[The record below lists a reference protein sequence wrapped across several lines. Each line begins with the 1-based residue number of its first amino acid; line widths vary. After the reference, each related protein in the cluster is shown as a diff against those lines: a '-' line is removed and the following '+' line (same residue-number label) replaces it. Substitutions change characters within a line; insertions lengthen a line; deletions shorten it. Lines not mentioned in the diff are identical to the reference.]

1 MPEHEEPLEIE
12 PDASAGVYSIAYSA
26 SAAIA
31 ELTSDALFS
40 LDLES
45 SDGRQKLGIQ
55 ASFGLQLGR
64 RVLTRIGVQVH
75 DAQPSGEV
83 SESVVRDAVERFG
96 GVGFANL
103 CASPPADAAHEIDV
117 TVSAGSMRWLSEITL
132 LSPSG
137 EPSELRAA
145 YEAMLRALGL
155 EPRVRDGSLVL
166 PHRRLAAPP
175 GALEQA
181 AAFVIARR
189 HALSVTLYS
198 AAIPATRA
206 LRLAAISAGE
216 GKPPAEVQWYLSMG
230 LSGGV
235 TCTEADVLAL
245 QRYSEEQTG
254 ARFAGRRWSLG
265 AGPADEPPRRPQ
277 GPRRG
282 LGFSFFFKGNR

>member
-12 PDASAGVYSIAYSA
+12 ADASAGVYSTAYSA
-26 SAAIA
+26 CAQIG

-45 SDGRQKLGIQ
+45 SDGPRKLGIE

-75 DAQPSGEV
+75 DSDPSGEMG
-83 SESVVRDAVERFG
+83 EAMLRDAVERFG
-96 GVGFANL
+96 GVGFVNV

-117 TVSAGSMRWLSEITL
+117 TVSAGSVRWLSEITL

-145 YEAMLRALGL
+145 YEEMLRALGL
-155 EPRVRDGSLVL
+155 DARVRGGRLAL
-166 PHRRLAAPP
+166 PHRKLAAPP
-175 GALEQA
+175 DARAQA
-181 AAFVIARR
+181 AAFAVARR

-206 LRLAAISAGE
+206 LRVAEISAGE
-216 GKPPAEVQWYLSMG
+216 DKPPAQRQWYLGMG

-235 TCTEADVLAL
+235 VCTEADVVAL
-245 QRYSEEQTG
+245 QRYVEERTH
-254 ARFAGRRWSLG
+254 ARFSGRRWSVRV
-265 AGPADEPPRRPQ
+265 GPADELPPRQER
-277 GPRRG
+277 PRRG
-282 LGFSFFFKGNR
+282 LGFSFFFKPNR